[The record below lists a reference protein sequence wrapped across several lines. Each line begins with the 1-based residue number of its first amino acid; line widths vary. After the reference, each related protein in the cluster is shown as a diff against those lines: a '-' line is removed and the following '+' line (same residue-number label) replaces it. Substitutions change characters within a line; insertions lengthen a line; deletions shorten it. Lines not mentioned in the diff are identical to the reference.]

1 MEGRQK
7 GVLLLRKIVTVAVL
21 AGLVLAVGAGGWIL
35 TKDKSQKAQK
45 ISLKEQ
51 KKENE
56 GWENMADNPLLKGEY
71 PQVTRAV
78 EAYYSALGDE
88 TIFVEGY
95 ENLNVYTKLGKY
107 QDTYVAFVRYD
118 MKIRDVYTGVPGL
131 GTLYVTE
138 DEDGKCQVGTQV
150 EEDEIHD
157 LVEAV
162 TGHEDVQ
169 ALLTETQNAY
179 RQAVQSDALLKEALL
194 DLKQA
199 YEDSAGS

>member
-88 TIFVEGY
+88 TSFVEGY

-131 GTLYVTE
+131 GTLYVT
-138 DEDGKCQVGTQV
+138 
-150 EEDEIHD
+150 
-157 LVEAV
+157 
-162 TGHEDVQ
+162 
-169 ALLTETQNAY
+169 
-179 RQAVQSDALLKEALL
+179 
-194 DLKQA
+194 
-199 YEDSAGS
+199 